1 MTTRLNVGAGNANT
15 IFLEQVRKNDDSS
28 GSKQVKVPS
37 SQDWQPEGLG
47 ICGSLY
53 KLKKSEELSRR
64 IDLEAMMG
72 ITLQSVQCS
81 RIKDYYET
89 PKLNSRSVPCV

>member
-1 MTTRLNVGAGNANT
+1 MTTRLNVGAGYANT
-15 IFLEQVRKNDDSS
+15 IFLEQVRKNDRT
-28 GSKQVKVPS
+28 G
-37 SQDWQPEGLG
+37 GLG

-72 ITLQSVQCS
+72 IMLQSVQCS
-81 RIKDYYET
+81 RIKDYYEA
-89 PKLNSRSVPCV
+89 PKLNSRTVPCV